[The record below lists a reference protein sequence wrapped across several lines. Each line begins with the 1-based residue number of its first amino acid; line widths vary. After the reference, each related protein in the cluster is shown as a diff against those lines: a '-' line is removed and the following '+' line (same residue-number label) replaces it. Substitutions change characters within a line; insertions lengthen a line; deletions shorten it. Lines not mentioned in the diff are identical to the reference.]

1 MCGFD
6 IDWVTQ
12 LMIHQDRGEKKKEE
26 EEEGIIIDQTSQWR
40 VRAGIIDPF
49 KRAETR
55 SSSGEGENYQEG

>member
-1 MCGFD
+1 MGD
-6 IDWVTQ
+6 TSD
-12 LMIHQDRGEKKKEE
+12 DSPGSGGKKKEE